1 MAATKHT
8 LTLYYKTFYDGF
20 SKGQLVKV
28 RICESCYSYILEE
41 QKNVTSFTKYK
52 FLILTQL
59 ISSQWILGFILI
71 LKLLNRVGTPLE
83 ALCVCSLLLTFTPKE
98 LHPRSPVIS
107 RLRIWVSSSFSLHS
121 QGLLW
126 VLIREMRDKPFLE
139 TDPRLDVNS
148 PFGDN
153 TPPVLDKTLKE

>member
-1 MAATKHT
+1 M
-8 LTLYYKTFYDGF
+8 
-20 SKGQLVKV
+20 VKI

-41 QKNVTSFTKYK
+41 QKNVTSFKKYK
-52 FLILTQL
+52 FLLLTQL
-59 ISSQWILGFILI
+59 IFSQWILGSVLIAPTI
-71 LKLLNRVGTPLE
+71 LKLLNKVGTPLE

-126 VLIREMRDKPFLE
+126 VLILEMRDKPFLE
-139 TDPRLDVNS
+139 TDTRLDVNW